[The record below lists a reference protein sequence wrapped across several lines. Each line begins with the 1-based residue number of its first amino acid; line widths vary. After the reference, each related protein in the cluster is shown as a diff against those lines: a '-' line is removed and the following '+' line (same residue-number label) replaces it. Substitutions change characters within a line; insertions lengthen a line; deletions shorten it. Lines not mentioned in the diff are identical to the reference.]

1 MISPSNLTWTT
12 WIDFSI
18 MHSSIEERIALVLL
32 LLEVMMLLLE
42 HFLIAESLSILLQL
56 ASEGILGTSWVVH
69 NCHRG
74 TI

>member
-1 MISPSNLTWTT
+1 MISPSHLTWTT

-18 MHSSIEERIALVLL
+18 MHSAIEESITLVLL
-32 LLEVMMLLLE
+32 LLEVIMLLLK
-42 HFLIAESLSILLQL
+42 HFLVAESLSILLQL
-56 ASEGILGTSWVVH
+56 ASEGILSTSWIVH